1 MIYNKAIKEDI
12 EQLTELR
19 IAYLTEDNGKL
30 KANDEPCFYY
40 RENRNRLKRIYKIG
54 TSS

>member
-1 MIYNKAIKEDI
+1 MIYNKAIKADI

-30 KANDEPCFYY
+30 QAKEIC
-40 RENRNRLKRIYKIG
+40 RIILQEN
-54 TSS
+54 

>member
-1 MIYNKAIKEDI
+1 MIYSKAIKEDI

-30 KANDEPCFYY
+30 KANDLETIKRDLPNYFI
-40 RENRNRLKRIYKIG
+40 RNLNKTIFG
-54 TSS
+54 